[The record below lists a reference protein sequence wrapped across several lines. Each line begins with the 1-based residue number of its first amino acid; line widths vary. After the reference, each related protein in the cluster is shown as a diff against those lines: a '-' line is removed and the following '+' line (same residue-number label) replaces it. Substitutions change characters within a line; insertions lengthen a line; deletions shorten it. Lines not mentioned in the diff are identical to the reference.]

1 MLNKQD
7 RILIFGAG
15 VIGSMYAIK
24 LIEAGFD
31 VTLFAR
37 SDRYKSLRENGL
49 RYMEK
54 GTVRSIK
61 VNVIDTLQNDDIYD
75 FIFVTVRY
83 DRSESAL
90 LTLKDNQSKN
100 IVTMTSN
107 SMGFS
112 SWLDIVGDRLLPAF
126 PGFGGQIKDG
136 VLHAR
141 FLPKIIAATAFGE
154 INGVVTERIKN
165 LAKILKTAK
174 LPYVIKKDMQAYL
187 ITHSVSD
194 IAMLSFL
201 HSENKIIDK
210 KTARTRK
217 MARKITVTL
226 KAHLKAIQKAGVSID
241 PPMLKMV
248 LKFPNLFLD
257 LFFMAWLRTK
267 MVRDMML
274 PDYANH
280 ANNEIVQ
287 LSNDLIK
294 FLSQNGIK
302 SEMDSRQ
309 IVPDR

>member
-1 MLNKQD
+1 MSAKQD

-15 VIGSMYAIK
+15 VIGSMYAMK
-24 LIEAGFD
+24 FIEAGFD
-31 VTLFAR
+31 VTLFAHSKR
-37 SDRYKSLRENGL
+37 FKSLSENGL
-49 RYMEK
+49 QYKEK
-54 GTVRSIK
+54 GSVKSIQVK
-61 VNVIDTLQNDDIYD
+61 VIDTLENDDIYD

-90 LTLKDNQSKN
+90 LALKDNQSKH

-107 SMGFS
+107 SIGFS

-141 FLPKIIAATAFGE
+141 FLPKMIAATAFGE
-154 INGVVTERIKN
+154 VNGEVTERIEK
-165 LAKILKTAK
+165 LAKLFKTAK

-194 IAMLSFL
+194 IAMLSVL
-201 HSENKIIDK
+201 HSEDKITDK
-210 KTARTRK
+210 KSVRIRKTARQ
-217 MARKITVTL
+217 ITVTL
-226 KAHLKAIQKAGVSID
+226 KAYLRAIQKAGVSID
-241 PPMLKMV
+241 PPMLKRV

-257 LFFMAWLRTK
+257 LFFMTWLRTK

-274 PDYANH
+274 PDYANS

-287 LSNDLIK
+287 LGHDLMK
-294 FLSQNGIK
+294 FLSQHDIK
-302 SEMDSRQ
+302 SEIHVQ
-309 IVPDR
+309 

>member
-1 MLNKQD
+1 MSNKQV

-15 VIGSMYAIK
+15 VIGSMYAMK
-24 LIEAGFD
+24 LIEAGCD

-37 SDRYKSLRENGL
+37 SNRYKSLRKNGL
-49 RYMEK
+49 RYDEK
-54 GTVRSIK
+54 GTVRSVK
-61 VNVIDTLQNDDIYD
+61 VNVIDTLENDDVYD

-90 LTLKDNQSKN
+90 FTLKDNQSKN

-107 SMGFS
+107 SIGFS

-141 FLPKIIAATAFGE
+141 FLPKILAATAFGE
-154 INGVVTERIKN
+154 INGVVTERIEK
-165 LAKILKTAK
+165 LAIILKAAK

-201 HSENKIIDK
+201 QSDNKLMDK
-210 KTARTRK
+210 KTVKTRDT
-217 MARKITVTL
+217 ARKITVTL
-226 KAHLKAIQKAGVSID
+226 KTHLTAIQKAGVSID
-241 PPMLKMV
+241 PPMLKRV

-257 LFFMAWLRTK
+257 FFFMIWLRTK

-274 PDYANH
+274 PDYKKN

-302 SEMDSRQ
+302 SEMNIQ
-309 IVPDR
+309 

>member
-1 MLNKQD
+1 MSAKQD

-31 VTLFAR
+31 VSLFAHSNR
-37 SDRYKSLRENGL
+37 FKSLRESGL
-49 RYMEK
+49 QYKEK
-54 GTVRSIK
+54 GTVRSIQ
-61 VNVIDTLQNDDIYD
+61 VDVIDTLENDDVYD

-90 LTLKDNQSKN
+90 LALKDNQSKN

-107 SMGFS
+107 SIGFS

-154 INGVVTERIKN
+154 INGVVTERIEN
-165 LAKILKTAK
+165 LAKLFELAK
-174 LPYVIKKDMQAYL
+174 LPYVIKKDMQSYL

-194 IAMLSFL
+194 IAMLSIL

-210 KTARTRK
+210 ETARTRK
-217 MARKITVTL
+217 TARKITVTL
-226 KAHLKAIQKAGVSID
+226 KAYLRAIQKAGVSID

-248 LKFPNLFLD
+248 LKFPNLLLD
-257 LFFMAWLRTK
+257 LFFMTWLRTK

-274 PDYANH
+274 PDYANN

-287 LSNDLIK
+287 LSNDLMK
-294 FLSQNGIK
+294 FLSQNDIK
-302 SEMDSRQ
+302 SEIHVQ
-309 IVPDR
+309 

>member
-1 MLNKQD
+1 MSAKQD
-7 RILIFGAG
+7 RILIFGVG

-37 SDRYKSLRENGL
+37 SNRFKSLRENGL
-49 RYMEK
+49 QYKEK
-54 GTVRSIK
+54 GTVKSIQ
-61 VNVIDTLQNDDIYD
+61 VNVIDTLENDDVYD

-90 LTLKDNQSKN
+90 LALKDNQSKN
-100 IVTMTSN
+100 IVTMTN
-107 SMGFS
+107 NPIGFS

-141 FLPKIIAATAFGE
+141 FLPKIIVATVFGE
-154 INGVVTERIKN
+154 INGVVTERIEN
-165 LAKILKTAK
+165 LAKLFKAAK

-194 IAMLSFL
+194 IALMSVLY
-201 HSENKIIDK
+201 SENKIIDK

-217 MARKITVTL
+217 TARKITVTL
-226 KAHLKAIQKAGVSID
+226 KAYLRAIQKAGVTID
-241 PPMLKMV
+241 PPMLNMV

-257 LFFMAWLRTK
+257 LFFMTWLRTK

-274 PDYANH
+274 PDYANN

-287 LSNDLIK
+287 LSKDLMK
-294 FLSQNGIK
+294 FLSQNDIK
-302 SEMDSRQ
+302 SEIHVQ
-309 IVPDR
+309 

>member
-1 MLNKQD
+1 MSAKQD

-31 VTLFAR
+31 VSLFAH
-37 SDRYKSLRENGL
+37 SNRYKSLRENGL
-49 RYMEK
+49 QYIEK
-54 GTVRSIK
+54 GSVRSIQ
-61 VNVIDTLQNDDIYD
+61 VNVIDTLENDDVYD

-83 DRSESAL
+83 DRSEAAL
-90 LTLKDNQSKN
+90 LALKDNQSKN

-107 SMGFS
+107 SIGFS

-141 FLPKIIAATAFGE
+141 FLPKFIAATAFGE
-154 INGVVTERIKN
+154 INGVVTERIEN
-165 LAKILKTAK
+165 LAKLFKTAK

-217 MARKITVTL
+217 TARKITFTL
-226 KAHLKAIQKAGVSID
+226 KAYLRATQKVGVSID

-257 LFFMAWLRTK
+257 LFFMTWLRTK

-274 PDYANH
+274 PDYANN

-287 LSNDLIK
+287 LRNDLMK
-294 FLSQNGIK
+294 FLSQHDIK
-302 SEMDSRQ
+302 SEIHVQ
-309 IVPDR
+309 

>member
-1 MLNKQD
+1 MSARQD

-15 VIGSMYAIK
+15 VIGSMYAMK
-24 LIEAGFD
+24 FIEAGFD
-31 VTLFAR
+31 VTLFAHSNR
-37 SDRYKSLRENGL
+37 FKSLSENGL
-49 RYMEK
+49 QYKEK
-54 GTVRSIK
+54 GSVKSIQVK
-61 VNVIDTLQNDDIYD
+61 VIDTLENDDIYD

-90 LTLKDNQSKN
+90 LALKDNQSKN

-107 SMGFS
+107 SIGFS

-126 PGFGGQIKDG
+126 PGFGGQMKDG

-154 INGVVTERIKN
+154 VNGEVTERIEK
-165 LAKILKTAK
+165 LAKLFKTAK

-194 IAMLSFL
+194 IAMLSVL
-201 HSENKIIDK
+201 HSEDKITDK
-210 KTARTRK
+210 KTVRTRK
-217 MARKITVTL
+217 TARQITVTL
-226 KAHLKAIQKAGVSID
+226 KAYLRAIQKAGVSID

-248 LKFPNLFLD
+248 VKFPNLFLD
-257 LFFMAWLRTK
+257 LFFMTWLRTK

-274 PDYANH
+274 PDYANR

-287 LSNDLIK
+287 LSHDLMK
-294 FLSQNGIK
+294 FLSQKDIK
-302 SEMDSRQ
+302 SVAHS
-309 IVPDR
+309 I

>member
-1 MLNKQD
+1 MVLISAKQD

-24 LIEAGFD
+24 LIEAGFN
-31 VTLFAR
+31 VSLFAHSNR
-37 SDRYKSLRENGL
+37 FKSLRENGL
-49 RYMEK
+49 QYIEK
-54 GTVRSIK
+54 GTVRSIQ
-61 VNVIDTLQNDDIYD
+61 VNVIDTLENDDVYD

-90 LTLKDNQSKN
+90 LALKDNQSKN

-107 SMGFS
+107 SIGFS

-154 INGVVTERIKN
+154 INGVVTERIEN
-165 LAKILKTAK
+165 LVKLFKTAK
-174 LPYVIKKDMQAYL
+174 LPYVIKKDMQSYL

-201 HSENKIIDK
+201 HSENKMIDK
-210 KTARTRK
+210 KTARIRK
-217 MARKITVTL
+217 TARKITVTL
-226 KAHLKAIQKAGVSID
+226 KAYLRAIQKAGVSID
-241 PPMLKMV
+241 PPILKMA

-257 LFFMAWLRTK
+257 LFFMTWLRTN

-274 PDYANH
+274 PEYAKN

-287 LSNDLIK
+287 LSNDLMR
-294 FLSQNGIK
+294 FLSQNDIK
-302 SEMDSRQ
+302 SEMHIQ
-309 IVPDR
+309 

>member
-1 MLNKQD
+1 MSAKQD

-24 LIEAGFD
+24 LIEAGYD
-31 VTLFAR
+31 VSLFAH
-37 SDRYKSLRENGL
+37 SNRYTSLRENGL
-49 RYMEK
+49 QYIEK
-54 GTVRSIK
+54 GTVRSIQ
-61 VNVIDTLQNDDIYD
+61 VNVMDTLENDDVYD

-90 LTLKDNQSKN
+90 LALKDNQSKN
-100 IVTMTSN
+100 IVTMISN
-107 SMGFS
+107 SIGFS

-141 FLPKIIAATAFGE
+141 FLPKFIAATAFGE
-154 INGVVTERIKN
+154 INGVATERIEN
-165 LAKILKTAK
+165 LAKLFKTAK

-217 MARKITVTL
+217 TARKITVTL
-226 KAHLKAIQKAGVSID
+226 KAYLREIQKAGVLID
-241 PPMLKMV
+241 PPILKMV

-257 LFFMAWLRTK
+257 IFFMTWLRTK

-274 PDYANH
+274 PDYANN

-287 LSNDLIK
+287 LSNDLMK
-294 FLSQNGIK
+294 FLSQHDIK
-302 SEMDSRQ
+302 SE
-309 IVPDR
+309 IHVP

>member
-1 MLNKQD
+1 MSAKQD

-24 LIEAGFD
+24 LLEAGFD
-31 VTLFAR
+31 VSLFAH
-37 SDRYKSLRENGL
+37 SNRYKSLRENGL
-49 RYMEK
+49 QYTEK
-54 GTVRSIK
+54 GTVRSIQ
-61 VNVIDTLQNDDIYD
+61 VNVIDTLENDDVYD

-83 DRSESAL
+83 DRSEAAL
-90 LTLKDNQSKN
+90 LALKDNQSKN

-107 SMGFS
+107 SIGFS

-141 FLPKIIAATAFGE
+141 FLPKFIAATAFGE
-154 INGVVTERIKN
+154 INGVVTERIEN
-165 LAKILKTAK
+165 LAKLFKTAK

-217 MARKITVTL
+217 TARKITFTL
-226 KAHLKAIQKAGVSID
+226 KAYLRAIQKADVSID

-257 LFFMAWLRTK
+257 LFFMTWLRTK

-274 PDYANH
+274 PDYANN

-287 LSNDLIK
+287 LSNDLMK
-294 FLSQNGIK
+294 FLSQHDIK
-302 SEMDSRQ
+302 SEIHVQ
-309 IVPDR
+309 

>member
-1 MLNKQD
+1 MSAKQD

-15 VIGSMYAIK
+15 VIGSMYTIK

-31 VTLFAR
+31 VTLFAYSNR
-37 SDRYKSLRENGL
+37 FKSLRENGL
-49 RYMEK
+49 QYKEK
-54 GTVRSIK
+54 GTVRSVQ
-61 VNVIDTLQNDDIYD
+61 VNVIDTLANDDIYD

-90 LTLKDNQSKN
+90 LALKDNQSKN

-107 SMGFS
+107 SIGFS

-141 FLPKIIAATAFGE
+141 FLPKFIAATAFGE
-154 INGVVTERIKN
+154 INGVVTERIEN
-165 LAKILKTAK
+165 LAKLFKIAK

-210 KTARTRK
+210 KTAKIRK
-217 MARKITVTL
+217 TARQITVTL
-226 KAHLKAIQKAGVSID
+226 KAHLRAIQKAGVSID
-241 PPMLKMV
+241 PPMLRMV
-248 LKFPNLFLD
+248 LKFPNIFLD
-257 LFFMAWLRTK
+257 LFFMTWLRTK
-267 MVRDMML
+267 MVKDMML
-274 PDYANH
+274 PDYANN

-287 LSNDLIK
+287 LSDDLMK
-294 FLSQNGIK
+294 FLIQNDIK
-302 SEMDSRQ
+302 SEILD
-309 IVPDR
+309 

>member
-1 MLNKQD
+1 MLAKQD

-31 VTLFAR
+31 VTLFAHSNR
-37 SDRYKSLRENGL
+37 FKSLRENGL
-49 RYMEK
+49 QYKEK
-54 GTVRSIK
+54 GKVRSIQ
-61 VNVIDTLQNDDIYD
+61 VNVIDTLANDDIYD

-90 LTLKDNQSKN
+90 LALKDNQSKN

-107 SMGFS
+107 SIGFS
-112 SWLDIVGDRLLPAF
+112 SWLDIVGDRLLPSF

-141 FLPKIIAATAFGE
+141 FLPKFIAATAFGE
-154 INGVVTERIKN
+154 INGVVTERIEK
-165 LAKILKTAK
+165 LATLFKTAK

-201 HSENKIIDK
+201 HSKNKIIDK
-210 KTARTRK
+210 KTARIRK

-226 KAHLKAIQKAGVSID
+226 KAHLRAIQKAGVLID
-241 PPMLKMV
+241 PPMLRMV
-248 LKFPNLFLD
+248 LRFPNFFLD
-257 LFFMAWLRTK
+257 LFFMTWLRTK
-267 MVRDMML
+267 MVKDMML
-274 PDYANH
+274 PDYANN

-287 LSNDLIK
+287 LSNDLMK
-294 FLSQNGIK
+294 FLSQYDIK
-302 SEMDSRQ
+302 SEILD
-309 IVPDR
+309 

>member
-1 MLNKQD
+1 MSAKQD

-24 LIEAGFD
+24 FIEAGFD
-31 VTLFAR
+31 VTLFAHSNR
-37 SDRYKSLRENGL
+37 FKSLREHGL
-49 RYMEK
+49 QYKEK
-54 GTVRSIK
+54 GTVRSIQ
-61 VNVIDTLQNDDIYD
+61 VNVIDTLENDDVYD

-90 LTLKDNQSKN
+90 LALKDNQSKN

-107 SMGFS
+107 SIGFS

-154 INGVVTERIKN
+154 INGVVTERIEN
-165 LAKILKTAK
+165 LAKLFKTAK

-194 IAMLSFL
+194 IAMLSVL
-201 HSENKIIDK
+201 QSENKIIDK
-210 KTARTRK
+210 KTVRTRK
-217 MARKITVTL
+217 TARKITVTL
-226 KAHLKAIQKAGVSID
+226 KAYLRAIQKAGVSID
-241 PPMLKMV
+241 PPMLKIV
-248 LKFPNLFLD
+248 LNFPNLFLD

-267 MVRDMML
+267 MVSDMML
-274 PDYANH
+274 PDYANN
-280 ANNEIVQ
+280 ANHEIMQ
-287 LSNDLIK
+287 LSHDLMK
-294 FLSQNGIK
+294 FLSQNNIK
-302 SEMDSRQ
+302 SGIPVQ
-309 IVPDR
+309 